1 LRDDDDDD
9 DDGRF
14 VKTYAKRSEG
24 SPLIVEAEAL
34 SVFHVLSWLQSVY
47 TIEAHIATGTDCL
60 QVVQAIKSKK
70 PNNTSLEA
78 LFKCIV
84 V

>member
-1 LRDDDDDD
+1 
-9 DDGRF
+9 
-14 VKTYAKRSEG
+14 
-24 SPLIVEAEAL
+24 
-34 SVFHVLSWLQSVY
+34 VLSWLQSVY